1 MTKTFCILKS
11 NKKILHNAI
20 AEIIEEHF
28 SDSIDSFLYDLA
40 IHYDMSDNYNKAIY
54 YFNKAGK
61 KFENLQDRNK
71 ALEWFR
77 SRAR

>member
-1 MTKTFCILKS
+1 MDTVRKKNSYNTILKS

-40 IHYDMSDNYNKAIY
+40 IHYDMSDN
-54 YFNKAGK
+54 
-61 KFENLQDRNK
+61 
-71 ALEWFR
+71 
-77 SRAR
+77 